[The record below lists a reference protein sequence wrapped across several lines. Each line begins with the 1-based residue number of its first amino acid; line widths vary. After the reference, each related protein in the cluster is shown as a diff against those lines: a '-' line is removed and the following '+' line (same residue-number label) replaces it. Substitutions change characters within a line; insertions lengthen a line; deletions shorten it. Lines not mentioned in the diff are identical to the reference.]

1 MAKVHGFPGE
11 WARVNGVVMGLW
23 PLFVWIFV
31 GGFSLAMFCFFSA
44 ALGAIGLVM
53 AVAWIIWNLRLGLK
67 KVESFFKGAKGEE
80 RIAAILQDLPDDC
93 QIFHDYVAGKDHIDH
108 VAVTPSG
115 IYAIETKFGS
125 GKVTLEDGRILVDG
139 KLPARSP
146 VAQAL
151 RETEEI
157 RNKLKTMGWTGYIT
171 PIVAFASDTFDGDQA
186 ELKGVT
192 ILNSSALKAYLM
204 AHPSILTQLEL
215 DRIVKLMEE

>member
-31 GGFSLAMFCFFSA
+31 GGFALAMFCFFSA

-80 RIAAILQDLPDDC
+80 RVAAILQDLPDDC

-115 IYAIETKFGS
+115 IYAIETKFWS

-146 VAQAL
+146 VGQAL
-151 RETEEI
+151 READEI
-157 RNKLKTMGWTGYIT
+157 RNKLRAMGWTGYIT
-171 PIVAFASDTFDGDQA
+171 PVVAFASDTFDGNQA

-192 ILNSSALKAYLM
+192 ILNSSVLKAYLM